1 MKLNRRIPAVLLALV
16 LLLSVLP
23 AQALAAGGIVTDAP
37 VTLTIDFH
45 DGDTPIKGGE
55 FSLYKVAE
63 VAETGELTVVDAFS
77 AYAYLTEIRGKTD
90 ETDQQWRE
98 LAATLEGV
106 VRDKTSG
113 IAADYTGKTDETGRL
128 TFGAGEIA
136 QGLYLVV
143 GSRVSQSGYYYDP
156 MAFWVQL
163 PARDAENGQ
172 TVWDYEVTV
181 TVKFDRTN
189 IPVPPGTTSRKV
201 LKLWDDEGHETER
214 PAAVTVR
221 LIRDDGMVY
230 STVTLTAENNWRHT
244 WNGLDAARQWY
255 VVEDPVEGYDATVT
269 REGITFV
276 VTNSRADAPEEPD
289 QPTNPT
295 PPTDTDEPTTPATPT
310 GPILPQTGQL
320 WWPVPALIAAGLLLV
335 VLGLL
340 RRRSE

>member
-1 MKLNRRIPAVLLALV
+1 MRNAKRLANLLLALV

-37 VTLTIDFH
+37 VTLTIEFQ
-45 DGDTPIKGGE
+45 DGDAPIKGGE

-77 AYAYLTEIRGKTD
+77 AYAYLNEIRGKTD

-214 PAAVTVR
+214 PAAITVR

-230 STVTLTAENNWRHT
+230 SAVTLTAENNWRHT

-276 VTNSRADAPEEPD
+276 VTNSRSDAPEEPD

>member
-23 AQALAAGGIVTDAP
+23 AQVLAAGGIVTDAP

-128 TFGAGEIA
+128 TFASGEIA

-163 PARDAENGQ
+163 PARDAE
-172 TVWDYEVTV
+172 
-181 TVKFDRTN
+181 
-189 IPVPPGTTSRKV
+189 
-201 LKLWDDEGHETER
+201 GHETER
-214 PAAVTVR
+214 PATITVR

-295 PPTDTDEPTTPATPT
+295 PPPDTDEPTTPATPT

>member
-1 MKLNRRIPAVLLALV
+1 M
-16 LLLSVLP
+16 
-23 AQALAAGGIVTDAP
+23 
-37 VTLTIDFH
+37 
-45 DGDTPIKGGE
+45 
-55 FSLYKVAE
+55 
-63 VAETGELTVVDAFS
+63 
-77 AYAYLTEIRGKTD
+77 
-90 ETDQQWRE
+90 
-98 LAATLEGV
+98 
-106 VRDKTSG
+106 
-113 IAADYTGKTDETGRL
+113 
-128 TFGAGEIA
+128 GA
-136 QGLYLVV
+136 
-143 GSRVSQSGYYYDP
+143 
-156 MAFWVQL
+156 
-163 PARDAENGQ
+163 
-172 TVWDYEVTV
+172 
-181 TVKFDRTN
+181 
-189 IPVPPGTTSRKV
+189 
-201 LKLWDDEGHETER
+201 KLWK
-214 PAAVTVR
+214 AAITVR

-276 VTNSRADAPEEPD
+276 VTNSRSDAPEEPD

>member
-1 MKLNRRIPAVLLALV
+1 MRNAKRLANLLLALV

-23 AQALAAGGIVTDAP
+23 AQALAAGGMDTGNP
-37 VTLTIDFH
+37 VALTIDFR
-45 DGDTPIKGGE
+45 DGDTPVRNGE

-189 IPVPPGTTSRKV
+189 IPVTPGTTSRKV

-214 PAAVTVR
+214 PATITVR

-276 VTNSRADAPEEPD
+276 VTNSRSDAPEEPD